1 MSLTL
6 ALSHFMMAKKEGGK
20 VRINSIKL
28 HLIGNV
34 YIYSYLIHVTKFFF
48 LAIFQIFWE
57 KKNKNKARHPLAL
70 GTIHVFPIFYR
81 KKKNICKATATLHA
95 ILIKHHNPLGHIDLS
110 YGTLMN
116 HSWKHKKSHLM
127 WIQTLWHIRC

>member
-48 LAIFQIFWE
+48 LATFQIFWE
-57 KKNKNKARHPLAL
+57 KKKKQSTTSISTGDYSCVSHILQ
-70 GTIHVFPIFYR
+70 

>member
-34 YIYSYLIHVTKFFF
+34 YIYSYLIHVTKVFF
-48 LAIFQIFWE
+48 LATFQIFWE
-57 KKNKNKARHPLAL
+57 KKTKTKTKHD
-70 GTIHVFPIFYR
+70 IH
-81 KKKNICKATATLHA
+81 
-95 ILIKHHNPLGHIDLS
+95 
-110 YGTLMN
+110 
-116 HSWKHKKSHLM
+116 
-127 WIQTLWHIRC
+127 